1 MKKFRWSPVLEK
13 NKMTYTDATV
23 ERPMNINGLLLLSRQ
38 PKEKQL
44 DITGVKSEL
53 RRLERTGN

>member
-1 MKKFRWSPVLEK
+1 
-13 NKMTYTDATV
+13 MTYTDATV